1 MAMTAR
7 LVAER
12 TLQVLGLFTLEK
24 PVWNAEEIALAIG
37 VATSSAYRLLGALT
51 AAGLVEA
58 EATGRFVLGSAIVQ
72 LDRQIRLTDPLLQ
85 AARPIMSEL
94 VGFAPLGSTILL
106 CRAFRDSVLCVHQ
119 VTSGDP
125 SPVSYERGRPRPL
138 FHGATSKIILAYTAP
153 RILRRF
159 HASHA
164 EEIGRAGLGEDWSTF
179 TKNLKLIRKTGVMVT
194 RGEVDPGRCGIA
206 AAVLNSD
213 RKALGSISYVLTESE
228 AKPRLVSRLSTLIQ
242 SAAREIEAAM
252 AGNGGA
258 VPVSVVFEDHALA

>member
-1 MAMTAR
+1 M
-7 LVAER
+7 AER
-12 TLQVLGLFTLEK
+12 TLQVLGLFTLDK
-24 PVWNAEEIALAIG
+24 PVWNAEEIAIAIG
-37 VATSSAYRLLGALT
+37 VATSSAYRLLRALT
-51 AAGLVEA
+51 VAGLVEA

-94 VGFAPLGSTILL
+94 VGFAPVGSTVLL

-125 SPVSYERGRPRPL
+125 FPVSYERGRPRPL

-153 RILRRF
+153 RVLRRF

-164 EEIGRAGLGEDWSTF
+164 DEIGRAGLGEDWLTF
-179 TKNLKLIRKTGVMVT
+179 TSKLKAIRKAGVMVT

-213 RKALGSISYVLTESE
+213 RKALGSLSYVLTESE
-228 AKPRLVSRLSTLIQ
+228 ADPRLVNRLSTLIV

-252 AGNGGA
+252 EGDGGA
-258 VPVSVVFEDHALA
+258 VSASGIISDHALA